1 MLSLL
6 SPAKTIK
13 FEYPL
18 TDYESSQPYFIDDV
32 NRLVRILKKL
42 SVEELRSLMSIS
54 EPIAIENRKR
64 YREWKKEFTE
74 ENAHPALFA
83 FQGGVYQG
91 LNALDF
97 DQADLT
103 FAQDHLRILSG
114 LYGVLRPFDL
124 MQAYR
129 LEMGTRLANKKGSNL
144 YHYWGDTITKFLNKE
159 LDFLNTNTI
168 VNLASDEYFKAV
180 NTKKLKAK
188 VINYTFK
195 ENRDGQLKFIS
206 FNAKKA
212 RGQMVHF
219 ITKNKLT
226 KVEDTR
232 GFDYDGYVFKE
243 ELSSDDNYCFIKEA

>member
-1 MLSLL
+1 MLSIL

-18 TDYESSQPYFIDDV
+18 TDYQSSQPYFIDEV

-42 SVEELRSLMSIS
+42 SVEDLRSLMSIS
-54 EPIAIENRKR
+54 EPIALENRKR
-64 YREWKKEFTE
+64 YKEWKKEFTE

-91 LNALDF
+91 LNALAF

-103 FAQDHLRILSG
+103 FAQDRLRILSG

-144 YHYWGDTITKFLNKE
+144 YHYWGDQITKFLNKE
-159 LDFLNTNTI
+159 LEFLQTDTI
-168 VNLASDEYFKAV
+168 INLASDEYFKSI

-188 VINYTFK
+188 VQHFTFK
-195 ENRDGQLKFIS
+195 ENRDGKLKFIS

-219 ITKNKLT
+219 IIKNKLT
-226 KVEDTR
+226 KVEDTQ
-232 GFDYDGYVFKE
+232 GFDYEGYVFNE
-243 ELSSDDNYCFIKEA
+243 ALSTDDNYLFVKEG